1 MSDFYFQVKQMLYM
15 IVGEDVENSLS
26 ARTTARP
33 DHLSRLE
40 ALQNEGR
47 LVIAGPNP
55 HIDSI
60 DPGTAGFSGSLIVA
74 EFDSLETAQKW
85 ADQDPY
91 IKAGVYQKVTVK
103 PFKKVFP

>member
-1 MSDFYFQVKQMLYM
+1 MLYM

-26 ARTTARP
+26 ARTAARP
-33 DHLSRLE
+33 AHLSRLE
-40 ALQNEGR
+40 TLQNEGR
-47 LVIAGPNP
+47 LVLAGPNP

-60 DPGTAGFSGSLIVA
+60 DPGDAGFSGSLIVA
-74 EFDSLETAQKW
+74 EFDSLKAARSW

-91 IKAGVYQKVTVK
+91 IEAGVYQNVTVK